1 MEKGKGLRLSV
12 AWDVNAPVVTCD
24 GRRSIGSDKG
34 QAPVNL
40 EALTSCL
47 TSASCVVTQVS
58 TGLIIGMLLFM
69 VASGLSLI
77 FGVLGVINFAHG
89 AFYMAG
95 AYIAFF
101 TYQATSS
108 FFLAFLAGAV
118 GAGVIG
124 VVFERF
130 IISRV
135 YGKDILMQLLVCYAV
150 ILIFDDLVKLIAGP
164 EYQMM
169 GMPEV
174 FALPPLE
181 VFGGF
186 IPAYY
191 VFMILTSLAIGAIL
205 WLAIEKTRIGK
216 IIRALAINPQMVGAL
231 GINTTLLYAS
241 VFGVGS
247 VLAGIAGALAAPTR
261 TLTPGMGLSILI
273 ESFIVTVIGG
283 MGSIVG
289 ALIAALILGFTRA
302 FGAIG
307 FPLFV
312 DGIMFGLMALVLVLR
327 PRGLLGREIVR

>member
-1 MEKGKGLRLSV
+1 M
-12 AWDVNAPVVTCD
+12 NP
-24 GRRSIGSDKG
+24 
-34 QAPVNL
+34 
-40 EALTSCL
+40 EALIDCL
-47 TSASCVVTQVS
+47 SSASCAVTQVS
-58 TGLIIGMLLFM
+58 TALIIGMLLFM

-95 AYIAFF
+95 AYFAYA
-101 TYQATSS
+101 TYQLTSS
-108 FFLAFLAGAV
+108 FVVAFFAGA
-118 GAGVIG
+118 IG
-124 VVFERF
+124 VGLVGILFERF
-130 IISRV
+130 VMSRV
-135 YGKDILMQLLVCYAV
+135 YGKDVLMQLLVCYAV
-150 ILIFDDLVKLIAGP
+150 ILIFDDLVKIFAGP
-164 EYQMM
+164 EYKMM
-169 GMPEV
+169 GMPDA

-181 VFGGF
+181 FAGGF

-191 VFMILTSLAIGAIL
+191 VFMIGLSLAIGVAL

-231 GINTTLLYAS
+231 GIKTTLLYAG
-241 VFGVGS
+241 VFGVGCL
-247 VLAGIAGALAAPTR
+247 LAGVAGALAAPTR

-289 ALIAALILGFTRA
+289 ALIAALLIGFTRA

-312 DGIMFGLMALVLVLR
+312 DGIMFGMMALVLIVK
-327 PRGLLGREIVR
+327 PSGLLGREPAR

>member
-1 MEKGKGLRLSV
+1 M
-12 AWDVNAPVVTCD
+12 
-24 GRRSIGSDKG
+24 
-34 QAPVNL
+34 NL
-40 EALTSCL
+40 DALYSCL
-47 TSASCVVTQVS
+47 SSSSCVVTQVS
-58 TGLIIGMLLFM
+58 TALIIGMLLFM

-101 TYQATSS
+101 AYRSSSS
-108 FFLAFLAGAV
+108 FLLAFLAGGL
-118 GAGVIG
+118 GAGLIG
-124 VVFERF
+124 VIFERF
-130 IISRV
+130 VISKV
-135 YGKDILMQLLVCYAV
+135 YGKDILMQLLVCYAI
-150 ILIFDDLVKLIAGP
+150 ILIFDDLVKMIAGP

-169 GMPEV
+169 GMPDV

-181 VFGGF
+181 FAGGF

-191 VFMILTSLAIGAIL
+191 VFMIVASLSIGAVL
-205 WLAIEKTRIGK
+205 WLAIEKTRLGK

-231 GINTTLLYAS
+231 GINTTLLYAA

-247 VLAGIAGALAAPTR
+247 ALAGIAGALAAPTR

-289 ALIAALILGFTRA
+289 ALIAALLIGFTRA

-312 DGIMFGLMALVLVLR
+312 DGIMFGMMAVVLIVK
-327 PRGLLGREIVR
+327 PSGLLGREMAR